1 MGQRALTLRRGALPH
16 SRVYPQ
22 SASRLRNEIC
32 MFAVFVLNNNVRGN
46 GLTEIVQNQSC
57 IDFLLNELHLF

>member
-1 MGQRALTLRRGALPH
+1 MKL
-16 SRVYPQ
+16 
-22 SASRLRNEIC
+22 IC
-32 MFAVFVLNNNVRGN
+32 MFAVFALNNNVRGN